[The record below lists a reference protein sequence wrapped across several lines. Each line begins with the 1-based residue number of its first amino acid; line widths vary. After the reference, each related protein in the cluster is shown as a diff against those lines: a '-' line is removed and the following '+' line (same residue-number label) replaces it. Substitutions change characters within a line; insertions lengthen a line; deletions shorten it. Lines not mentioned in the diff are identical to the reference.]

1 MKHILLPT
9 DFSDNSWNAIFF
21 ALKLFQGVPTHFSV
35 LNTYDPDPKNVIGA
49 RTYVRT
55 GMIIDALEA
64 ASKEGLQKIEDY
76 LKTNHTAKEHS
87 FDFLSVKGELVPA
100 VKKVQKEKDVDYII
114 MGTLG
119 ATGAKTVF
127 MGTNSVRIVKSIRNC
142 PIILVPSE
150 YNLQKL
156 ERIVFPTDFSQYY
169 NRYEL
174 MPLTEL
180 AAMTKAQCH
189 VFWLTQEH
197 KMTKEQEEYRKV
209 MKKRLAE
216 VDVSFHEVG
225 FNGKLAQ
232 GIHDFA
238 KEQQADMIALVHHSH
253 TFMEKLTREPVV
265 KKVAFQSAVPLLV
278 VPKTD

>member
-21 ALKLFQGVPTHFSV
+21 ALKLFQGVPSHFSV
-35 LNTYDPDPKNVIGA
+35 LNTYDPDPKNIIGA

-55 GMIIDALEA
+55 GMIIDALET

-76 LKTNHTAKEHS
+76 LKKNHTTKEHS

-100 VKKVQKEKDVDYII
+100 VREIQKEKDVDYII

-127 MGTNSVRIVKSIRNC
+127 MGTNSVRVVKSIRNC
-142 PIILVPSE
+142 PIILVPSG

-156 ERIVFPTDFSQYY
+156 QRIVFPTDFSKHY

-180 AAMTKAQCH
+180 STMTNAQCH
-189 VFWLTQEH
+189 IFWLTQEH
-197 KMTKEQEEYRKV
+197 QMTEEQENHKKV
-209 MKKRLAE
+209 MEKRLAE
-216 VDVSFHEVG
+216 VDVSFHEAE
-225 FNGKLAQ
+225 FSRKLAQ

-238 KEQQADMIALVHHSH
+238 KEQQADMIALVHHTH

-265 KKVAFQSAVPLLV
+265 KKVAFQSPIPILV